1 MCACYSCSMQQKHAL
16 ASSRDACTVWRC
28 CGGWAQL
35 KPQHAGAV
43 GRALMVRQLGL
54 ALSLLAVD
62 HSRAALDATH
72 QTLHNHQMFRVV
84 CCWLQIFNPPY
95 VPTPDDEVQ
104 SRGLSSA
111 WAGGFKGRRVIDRFM
126 PQLSRVLR
134 CGGQLLLVAV
144 AENDPQ
150 GEVQVHYRF
159 AASSISAKGL
169 SPSHASGASA
179 KAARL
184 FSMKATTPANMP
196 YAYADLIATMQATG
210 HYTGAVVRSKQ
221 ADEETL
227 SIVQLTKL

>member
-1 MCACYSCSMQQKHAL
+1 
-16 ASSRDACTVWRC
+16 
-28 CGGWAQL
+28 
-35 KPQHAGAV
+35 
-43 GRALMVRQLGL
+43 
-54 ALSLLAVD
+54 
-62 HSRAALDATH
+62 
-72 QTLHNHQMFRVV
+72 MFRVV

-150 GEVQVHYRF
+150 G
-159 AASSISAKGL
+159 
-169 SPSHASGASA
+169 
-179 KAARL
+179 
-184 FSMKATTPANMP
+184 
-196 YAYADLIATMQATG
+196 
-210 HYTGAVVRSKQ
+210 AVVRSKQ

>member
-1 MCACYSCSMQQKHAL
+1 MPLLQASVRLTCWNRDVYEPSDDTFLLTDALEAAVQQWPALEPGSRPRMVLELGCGSGYVTCSL
-16 ASSRDACTVWRC
+16 
-28 CGGWAQL
+28 
-35 KPQHAGAV
+35 
-43 GRALMVRQLGL
+43 ALMVRQLGL

-72 QTLHNHQMFRVV
+72 QTLHNHQVQGV
-84 CCWLQIFNPPY
+84 DLIQGDLLSSLQHRSPASLDMVIFNPPY
-95 VPTPDDEVQ
+95 VPTPDAEVQ

-150 GEVQVHYRF
+150 
-159 AASSISAKGL
+159 
-169 SPSHASGASA
+169 
-179 KAARL
+179 
-184 FSMKATTPANMP
+184 
-196 YAYADLIATMQATG
+196 DLIATMQATG